1 MIRERAKVMKN
12 NTICIPK
19 SVREKLSLHESDIVI
34 VRVRNQE
41 AIIRKAPT
49 WHDLLGVGEKTFK
62 ALGGGEK
69 FLKKERA
76 AWGK

>member
-1 MIRERAKVMKN
+1 MILEHAKIMKN

-19 SVREKLSLHESDIVI
+19 KARTYLNLQKSDNVI
-34 VRVRNQE
+34 ITAKNHYLM
-41 AIIRKAPT
+41 IKKAPN
-49 WHDLLGVGEKTFK
+49 WKDLLGMGKKTFS

-76 AWGK
+76 SWGK